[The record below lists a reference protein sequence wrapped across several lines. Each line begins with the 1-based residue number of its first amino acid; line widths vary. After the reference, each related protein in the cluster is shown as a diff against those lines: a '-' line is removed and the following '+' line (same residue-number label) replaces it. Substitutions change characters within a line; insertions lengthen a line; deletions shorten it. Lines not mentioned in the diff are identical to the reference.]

1 MMSLA
6 QKHAGIA
13 AASRGY
19 SLIEIALAL
28 LVLGILLSAV
38 LLPLQARLTTEQL
51 HEVDNTL
58 EQARTAVVAFAISHR
73 TAHRQ
78 LNYDGVIYD
87 IPAGRPYLPCPDIDN
102 DGVEDR
108 VANMTDEPLPVA
120 NLVTA
125 MTCREHKGLLPWRT
139 LGMRVNTDPW
149 GNRIGYRVDP
159 SFASG
164 LLGFDETFRADMF
177 DPRLPMM
184 VYGVYEKRAS
194 WDAAGAIVCSEFDK
208 DGGCPRT
215 DLQNVV
221 VGLIAITGITLGARA
236 IPAYDAIEKDG
247 ELTGLFDGAVFV
259 LFSHGKNGHGAVV
272 GGRNGKCRP
281 LPPLSEDNF
290 TERANAYYRAGHA
303 LVSNLSIGCKE
314 QDNNLLAEN
323 LFVSAPPQREGHEL
337 AGADDIVL
345 WMSANEITGDLLQ
358 AGVLPVAKLDF
369 LPDE

>member
-78 LNYDGVIYD
+78 LNYGGVIYD

-108 VANMTDEPLPVA
+108 AANTTDEPLPVA
-120 NLVTA
+120 ELTVA

-194 WDAAGAIVCSEFDK
+194 WDAAGAIVCSEFD
-208 DGGCPRT
+208 DNGCPRA
-215 DLQNVV
+215 DLRNVV
-221 VGLIAITGITLGARA
+221 VGLIATTGITLGARA
-236 IPAYDAIEKDG
+236 IPAYDEDEIEKDG
-247 ELTGLFDGAVFV
+247 APTGLFDGAVFV
-259 LFSHGKNGHGAVV
+259 LFSHGKNGHGAVAGV
-272 GGRNGKCRP
+272 SGKCRP
-281 LPPLSEDNF
+281 PPLSEDNL
-290 TERANAYYRAGHA
+290 TERANAYYRDGHA
-303 LVSNLSIGCKE
+303 LVVKIGCE
-314 QDNNLLAEN
+314 REDNNLLAEN

>member
-58 EQARTAVVAFAISHR
+58 EQARAAVVAFAISHR

-78 LNYDGVIYD
+78 LDYDGVIYD

-108 VANMTDEPLPVA
+108 AANTIDEPLPVA
-120 NLVTA
+120 ELTAA

-208 DGGCPRT
+208 DGGCPRA
-215 DLQNVV
+215 DLRNVV
-221 VGLIAITGITLGARA
+221 AGLIAITGITLGARE
-236 IPAYDAIEKDG
+236 IPAYDEIKKDG

-259 LFSHGKNGHGAVV
+259 LFSHGKNGHGAVAGV
-272 GGRNGKCRP
+272 SGKCRP
-281 LPPLSEDNF
+281 LPPLSEDNL

-303 LVSNLSIGCKE
+303 LVNDSSIGCKD